1 MPWHG
6 RDDER
11 PSPLQQPSTPSVSS
25 LGYDFFLSAREE
37 ARPGRVVRLKAACPS
52 IWPEAQDVSKSRT
65 TAQTGRRLAVR
76 RGAALALC
84 LGLLAQPY
92 SLDLIDGATAPQ
104 TAFAKGSGGG
114 GSGGSGGGGG
124 GGGSGGGGG
133 GGGGSGGGG
142 GGGSG
147 GGGGGGSGGGGGG
160 GSGGGGGGGSGGGGG
175 GGSGGGGQDGG
186 QGGGQGG
193 GGQSGGQ
200 AGGQAGQGAPG
211 AGGSGSNSGSAA
223 AGPAAP
229 GAGFSGDPTQDGPD
243 LSTSQEAETI
253 GRGWR

>member
-11 PSPLQQPSTPSVSS
+11 PSPLQQPRTPSLSS
-25 LGYDFFLSAREE
+25 LGYHFFLSAREE
-37 ARPGRVVRLKAACPS
+37 ARPGRVVRLKAAFPS

-65 TAQTGRRLAVR
+65 TAQPGRRLAIR

-92 SLDLIDGATAPQ
+92 SLDFADGAIAPQ

-114 GSGGSGGGGG
+114 GSGG
-124 GGGSGGGGG
+124 GSGGG

-147 GGGGGGSGGGGGG
+147 GGGGGGCGGGGCGGSGGGGGG

-175 GGSGGGGQDGG
+175 GGSGGGGQGGGQDGG
-186 QGGGQGG
+186 QDGGQTGP
-193 GGQSGGQ
+193 
-200 AGGQAGQGAPG
+200 GAPG
-211 AGGSGSNSGSAA
+211 AGGSAGSGSES
-223 AGPAAP
+223 AGPSAP
-229 GAGFSGDPTQDGPD
+229 GAGGFSGDPTQDGPD